1 MGVMTAKRN
10 TRPRRLRND
19 RFPVTSSE
27 ALSTGQSP
35 QSSNSKCFTFTGRI
49 SLEGFFVSS
58 MALWGQAGDHWKGVN
73 ASLREN
79 RIGHGADTDFK
90 RGTYA
95 LQKLSEVLWLL
106 AFLNNIGARHGHG
119 VR

>member
-1 MGVMTAKRN
+1 MLYIYWKN
-10 TRPRRLRND
+10 
-19 RFPVTSSE
+19 FS
-27 ALSTGQSP
+27 
-35 QSSNSKCFTFTGRI
+35 GRI
-49 SLEGFFVSS
+49 FCELDGT
-58 MALWGQAGDHWKGVN
+58 LGTGGDHWKGVN